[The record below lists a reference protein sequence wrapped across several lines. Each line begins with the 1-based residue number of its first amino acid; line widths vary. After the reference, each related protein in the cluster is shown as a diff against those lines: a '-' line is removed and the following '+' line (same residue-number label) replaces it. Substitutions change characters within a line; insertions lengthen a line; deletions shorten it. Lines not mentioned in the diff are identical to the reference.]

1 MCRGLVFVVASIF
14 VAIIGIGY
22 TYFYSFENGDNLLSF
37 DSERLKKDLNKN
49 LYGQHIVSEVVLKSV
64 SKFMTDPNPN
74 KPLVLSFH
82 GTTGVGKNHV
92 AKIIARNIYEKG
104 EQSKHFITFI
114 SEHHF
119 PHKSKVD
126 IYSEKLK
133 NWIRGNVS
141 SFSRTMFV
149 FDEMDKMNPRL
160 IETIKP
166 FLDYTLHVDGV
177 SYRNASFIFLRI
189 GEPCSN
195 RINILYKT
203 DQQSMI
209 SSLYICSNAGGD
221 VINKITLDWWR
232 EGQNRENLQMNSK
245 GMETQIFQNIFNDES
260 SGFWRSH
267 LIDHHLIDHFIPFLP
282 LEMRHVRQ
290 CVLAEMANLNM
301 AVDCYPELA
310 DTVARDIPYFPSK
323 EKIYSVKGCKSV
335 RQKLMLYTD
344 L

>member
-126 IYSEKLK
+126 RYSEKLK

-141 SFSRTMFV
+141 SFPRSMFV

-177 SYRNASFIFLRI
+177 SYRNASFIFL
-189 GEPCSN
+189 
-195 RINILYKT
+195 
-203 DQQSMI
+203 
-209 SSLYICSNAGGD
+209 SNAGGD

-260 SGFWRSH
+260 SGFWRSSIIKNH
-267 LIDHHLIDHFIPFLP
+267 LVDHFIPFLP
-282 LEMRHVRQ
+282 LHLKHVRQ
-290 CVLAEMANLNM
+290 CALAEMVNM
-301 AVDCYPELA
+301 NISIPQYPDLA
-310 DTVARDIPYFPSK
+310 ETVGRQMPFFPPE
-323 EKIYSVKGCKSV
+323 EKIFSVKGCKSV
-335 RQKLMLYTD
+335 RQKLILYFD
-344 L
+344 E